1 MISRKKEIVKKG
13 TKKKALMIRS
23 MRKQFYF
30 LSVFY
35 LLFFISC
42 KQDYIPKPH
51 GYFRIAFKEK
61 AYHQLDSAALPYK
74 FDIPNY
80 SNAVPDNDRLAEPS
94 WINLKVPAHKAEI
107 NISYK
112 KVDKNLSQLLEDSRT
127 LAYKHSVKADAIN
140 ERVFVNPGKKV
151 YGTIYMID
159 GNAASP
165 LQFYLTDSTKN
176 FLRGALY
183 IREVPNIDSLRPVI
197 DFLTP
202 DVIRLIET
210 TEWKH

>member
-1 MISRKKEIVKKG
+1 M
-13 TKKKALMIRS
+13 
-23 MRKQFYF
+23 KQKYLFV
-30 LSVFY
+30 SP
-35 LLFFISC
+35 LLFFLFTISC
-42 KQDYIPKPH
+42 KQEYTPKPH
-51 GYFRIAFKEK
+51 GYFRIDFQEK
-61 AYHQLDSAALPYK
+61 SYHMLDSAGLTYN
-74 FDIPNY
+74 FEIPVY
-80 SNAVPDNDRLAEPS
+80 GKVVPDDERLAEAF
-94 WINLKVPAHKAEI
+94 WVNLKIPAHKAEL
-107 NISYK
+107 NLSYK
-112 KVDKNLSQLLEDSRT
+112 TIKNNLEQLTEDSRK
-127 LAYKHSVKADAIN
+127 LAYKHDVKADAIN
-140 ERVFVNPGKKV
+140 EKIFVNPAKKV

-202 DVIRLIET
+202 DIIRLIET

>member
-1 MISRKKEIVKKG
+1 MPKLI
-13 TKKKALMIRS
+13 
-23 MRKQFYF
+23 
-30 LSVFY
+30 Y
-35 LLFFISC
+35 LLSFITILMYSC
-42 KQDYIPKPH
+42 QQDYIPKPH
-51 GYFRIAFKEK
+51 GYFRIDFQQKS
-61 AYHQLDSAALPYK
+61 YHQLDSAALPYR
-74 FDIPNY
+74 FDVPDY
-80 SNAVPDNDRLAEPS
+80 TKVEPDNDRLAEPY
-94 WINLKVPAHKAEI
+94 WINLKIPEHKAEI

-112 KVDKNLSQLLEDSRT
+112 KVDKNLAKLMEDSRT
-127 LAYKHSVKADAIN
+127 LAYKHSIKADAIN
-140 ERVFVNPGKKV
+140 ERVYINHQKKV